1 MKKIIYTLIAAFVA
15 CTAVAQTPSAYFM
28 EGSTFR
34 SQLNPAFAPLRGYVN
49 IPVLGGVQV
58 NVSGNLSVSDIFYPV
73 NGSLVTLFDKNVSA
87 AEALGNLRSK
97 NMLGTDARINIVGFG
112 AFRKDHKTFWS
123 FDLNM
128 RVEAEANMPYSLF
141 DFLKNGRNEAV
152 INDIK
157 ASTQAYL
164 EAAFSYSFP
173 LTDQI
178 YLGARGKFL
187 VGAGRARTSIDRLD
201 IKLQENSWNIDA
213 DGSFE
218 MSCLEM
224 SSMQRPD
231 GSEYYSF
238 NDFDVS
244 SYKGPAG
251 YGFAVDLGVTYDV
264 IPDLQLSFAVNDL
277 GFISWGKKYLERGQ
291 MTKSQS
297 FTGVEIIDG
306 EVHDPEFDFG
316 ELEFDRVQASKGKT
330 EMLRTSINLGAE
342 YEVWRHKIGLG
353 LLYNVRVWD
362 VKTFHNLTASV
373 NFHPIPWFTLTTS
386 YSFLNGQG
394 HALGV
399 AINAC
404 PSWINFFQWLRGR
417 GLDGVKLIVGDKCL
431 GMLEA
436 VGEVFPE
443 AKYQRCIVH
452 FYRNVFTVTPRG
464 KMKDVTRML
473 KAIHAQETREAARE
487 KAQAVVQK
495 LREMRLKEAAKKVED
510 GIEETLTYYAFP
522 SEHWLKIRTNNMLER
537 LNREIRRRT
546 RVVGTFPDGESAL
559 MLVCARLRH
568 VAGTQW
574 GVKRYMSM
582 KSLEQM
588 DREKTRSRLL

>member
-218 MSCLEM
+218 MSGLEM

-306 EVHDPEFDFG
+306 EV
-316 ELEFDRVQASKGKT
+316 S
-330 EMLRTSINLGAE
+330 
-342 YEVWRHKIGLG
+342 
-353 LLYNVRVWD
+353 
-362 VKTFHNLTASV
+362 
-373 NFHPIPWFTLTTS
+373 
-386 YSFLNGQG
+386 
-394 HALGV
+394 
-399 AINAC
+399 
-404 PSWINFFQWLRGR
+404 
-417 GLDGVKLIVGDKCL
+417 
-431 GMLEA
+431 
-436 VGEVFPE
+436 
-443 AKYQRCIVH
+443 
-452 FYRNVFTVTPRG
+452 
-464 KMKDVTRML
+464 
-473 KAIHAQETREAARE
+473 
-487 KAQAVVQK
+487 
-495 LREMRLKEAAKKVED
+495 
-510 GIEETLTYYAFP
+510 
-522 SEHWLKIRTNNMLER
+522 
-537 LNREIRRRT
+537 
-546 RVVGTFPDGESAL
+546 
-559 MLVCARLRH
+559 
-568 VAGTQW
+568 
-574 GVKRYMSM
+574 
-582 KSLEQM
+582 
-588 DREKTRSRLL
+588 

>member
-218 MSCLEM
+218 MSGLEM

-251 YGFAVDLGVTYDV
+251 YGFAVDLGVMYDV

-362 VKTFHNLTASV
+362 VKTFHKPDRLGELPPDSLVYADYQLFVSQRPGARPRCGDQCLPQLDQLLPGDRYV
-373 NFHPIPWFTLTTS
+373 DLQPYAAVPARHFDFDERDARHRRSDRAAQPPHSGRVSLPIIILYDIS
-386 YSFLNGQG
+386 
-394 HALGV
+394 
-399 AINAC
+399 
-404 PSWINFFQWLRGR
+404 
-417 GLDGVKLIVGDKCL
+417 
-431 GMLEA
+431 
-436 VGEVFPE
+436 
-443 AKYQRCIVH
+443 
-452 FYRNVFTVTPRG
+452 
-464 KMKDVTRML
+464 
-473 KAIHAQETREAARE
+473 
-487 KAQAVVQK
+487 
-495 LREMRLKEAAKKVED
+495 
-510 GIEETLTYYAFP
+510 
-522 SEHWLKIRTNNMLER
+522 
-537 LNREIRRRT
+537 
-546 RVVGTFPDGESAL
+546 
-559 MLVCARLRH
+559 
-568 VAGTQW
+568 
-574 GVKRYMSM
+574 
-582 KSLEQM
+582 
-588 DREKTRSRLL
+588 

>member
-123 FDLNM
+123 FDLNVRM
-128 RVEAEANMPYSLF
+128 EAEANMPYSLF

-218 MSCLEM
+218 MSGLEM

-231 GSEYYSF
+231 GSEYY
-238 NDFDVS
+238 
-244 SYKGPAG
+244 
-251 YGFAVDLGVTYDV
+251 
-264 IPDLQLSFAVNDL
+264 
-277 GFISWGKKYLERGQ
+277 
-291 MTKSQS
+291 
-297 FTGVEIIDG
+297 
-306 EVHDPEFDFG
+306 
-316 ELEFDRVQASKGKT
+316 
-330 EMLRTSINLGAE
+330 
-342 YEVWRHKIGLG
+342 
-353 LLYNVRVWD
+353 
-362 VKTFHNLTASV
+362 
-373 NFHPIPWFTLTTS
+373 
-386 YSFLNGQG
+386 
-394 HALGV
+394 
-399 AINAC
+399 
-404 PSWINFFQWLRGR
+404 
-417 GLDGVKLIVGDKCL
+417 
-431 GMLEA
+431 
-436 VGEVFPE
+436 
-443 AKYQRCIVH
+443 
-452 FYRNVFTVTPRG
+452 
-464 KMKDVTRML
+464 
-473 KAIHAQETREAARE
+473 
-487 KAQAVVQK
+487 
-495 LREMRLKEAAKKVED
+495 
-510 GIEETLTYYAFP
+510 
-522 SEHWLKIRTNNMLER
+522 
-537 LNREIRRRT
+537 
-546 RVVGTFPDGESAL
+546 
-559 MLVCARLRH
+559 
-568 VAGTQW
+568 
-574 GVKRYMSM
+574 
-582 KSLEQM
+582 
-588 DREKTRSRLL
+588 